1 MPSRFAGSHV
11 LITGGS
17 SGLGAALAEAFVRAN
32 ANVTLVART
41 QSSLDAEA
49 ERLRRLDCRARGVDP
64 WVATR
69 AVDVTVDGA
78 FEAALA
84 SVEDEIGPVDVL
96 VCNAGASTPGEWK
109 KGRDGWCACVCRRVC
124 SVQPPHFH
132 NTGRFLEQSTSIHE
146 HTMALNYFGAL
157 RCARAALPGMV
168 RRRAG
173 SIVFVSS
180 ASGVCGFAGFSS
192 YAPSKWA
199 LRGLADCLRNE
210 LLGLGV
216 SVHVAYPPDTD
227 TPGYRRETITKPP
240 ECHAASRAAGDT
252 LYSSD
257 VVAAAMLR
265 SLQRGRYH
273 LASPDVGQNLL
284 VSAMAGLS
292 PHPLPS
298 ILECLIAPIVAV
310 ALRIFGTII
319 DRAARRANEERRQSV
334 GQ

>member
-17 SGLGAALAEAFVRAN
+17 SGLGAALAEAFVRSN

-49 ERLRRLDCRARGVDP
+49 ERLRRLDCRAVGVDP

-84 SVEDEIGPVDVL
+84 SVEDEMGPVDVL

-109 KGRDGWCACVCRRVC
+109 RERGRNGAMLGVGGLFRPT
-124 SVQPPHFH
+124 PPTLY
-132 NTGRFLEQSTSIHE
+132 TGRFLEQPTSIHE

-173 SIVFVSS
+173 AVVFVSS
-180 ASGVCGFAGFSS
+180 AAGVCGFAGFSS

-227 TPGYRRETITKPP
+227 TPGYRRETVTKLP

-252 LYSSD
+252 LYSAD

-265 SLQRGRYH
+265 SLEKGRYH

-292 PHPLPS
+292 PHPLPC
-298 ILECLIAPIVAV
+298 IIEFLIAPIVAI
-310 ALRIFGTII
+310 ALSIFGAII

-334 GQ
+334 GR